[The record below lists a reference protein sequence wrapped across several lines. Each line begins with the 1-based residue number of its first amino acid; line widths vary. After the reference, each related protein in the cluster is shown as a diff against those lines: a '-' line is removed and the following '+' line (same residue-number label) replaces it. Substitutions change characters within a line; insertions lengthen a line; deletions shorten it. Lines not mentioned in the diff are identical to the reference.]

1 MDDVSGGA
9 IGEEKMVRALLGAA
23 GLDVPDDE
31 VDRLAKLYPGLR
43 RTVDCYYRVPVGDE
57 VTAAVYRAVDS
68 TPGDER

>member
-1 MDDVSGGA
+1 MDDVNGGA

-31 VDRLAKLYPGLR
+31 IDRLTKLYPSVR
-43 RTVDCYYRVPVGDE
+43 RSVDRYYRVPVGDE
-57 VTAAVYRAVDS
+57 VTAAVYRAVDA